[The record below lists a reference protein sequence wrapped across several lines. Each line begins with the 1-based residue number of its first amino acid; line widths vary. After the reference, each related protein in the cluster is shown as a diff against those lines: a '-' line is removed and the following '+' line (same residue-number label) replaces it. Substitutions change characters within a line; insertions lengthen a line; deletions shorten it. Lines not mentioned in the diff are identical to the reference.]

1 MSSKKKTYAAI
12 TSTEAVAV
20 PSESEKVMVEV
31 TAPATL
37 KAGYIFKAS
46 YNGILFDV
54 VVPTGGV
61 VEGQNLV
68 VPFDPKATEY
78 GTAEVIGYWK
88 DDLCACTRYG
98 LCHPSIINACLIPLV
113 LLGQVMTRLKLD
125 WSAKPAPAGEWMKTF
140 KIMAYITIIY
150 TVLYIF
156 LSPATPDDPAPLF
169 SCISFAYGVFTLVV
183 VTRTRRIVREQ
194 NEIPETRCVG
204 CEDFCCAFWCG
215 CCTVS
220 QLARQTADYDVEDAC
235 FFTNDGLP
243 PKELAPAIVV

>member
-1 MSSKKKTYAAI
+1 MG
-12 TSTEAVAV
+12 
-20 PSESEKVMVEV
+20 VMVEV

-46 YNGILFDV
+46 YDGILFDV

-68 VPFDPKATEY
+68 VPFDPNATQH

-113 LLGQVMTRLKLD
+113 LLGQVMTRLKLG
-125 WSAKPAPAGEWMKTF
+125 WSAKPAPAGE
-140 KIMAYITIIY
+140 
-150 TVLYIF
+150 
-156 LSPATPDDPAPLF
+156 
-169 SCISFAYGVFTLVV
+169 
-183 VTRTRRIVREQ
+183 RTKRIVREQ

-220 QLARQTADYDVEDAC
+220 QLARQTADYDVEDAR

-243 PKELAPAIVV
+243 PKKLAPAIVV